1 MLSEAFVGL
10 YFLLL
15 YLILVRFFDNPV
27 LVYKA

>member
-1 MLSEAFVGL
+1 MLSEAFACL

-15 YLILVRFFDNPV
+15 CLILVSFFDNPV